1 MNCAISDKQI
11 KTLTAILKS
20 DIIKLK
26 NANSEYS
33 LIPSVQKVYK
43 LVLNSTNDE
52 NTALA
57 YARLVPG
64 LIRGIAFHNPDIEG
78 YLVQKGFDLNKLSKA
93 VEKFKDIDQV
103 KKFVGAQ
110 SKNIRN
116 LLEIVDKQRIVL
128 SQYETNEDTE
138 RRVKVANTPVQ
149 FTYRQIPNS
158 DTFQEAAPISP
169 GEVEPATQ
177 NLEDTTPF
185 KQRIYNLKRA
195 VFRSESDS
203 ESEDSGVNQIKF
215 QGEDLFYTLM
225 RHDDLDN
232 SLELD
237 FFGKNKVERTPAEQS
252 VVKNRENNGLI
263 LLITDKNGNPLF
275 FDEDGNITNQDDGK
289 VVYTYP
295 REKDQIAPSKEFPE
309 QQAELIDNL
318 EEAKSQVRN
327 GAKIIFPITGILA
340 PNINIAG
347 SRRIKDIRL
356 DANGLEIQLDEVPL
370 EERGEKIQFTEFA
383 DKNAIWEQFLTLK
396 GLVANSN
403 QALEV
408 NKPLFRDL
416 TDLRDAVIFLLSE
429 KEITVGGVPID
440 FQTRFEYLKTFF
452 QEVKGKGLLK
462 IPNTKTND
470 LIFDKNSGTVTTIIV
485 KQDGI
490 KETQVY
496 NINDAENLKE
506 VLEAFFNDRNSQYLS
521 VNINRNNWTSG
532 TFYDISVRN
541 NTLNVVENGN
551 YYEWVYNNVSV
562 KATGLNANGQFRA
575 QNPAFVFALSRDFK
589 YVTAQEELPVETDEV
604 PETTPEEDDAKNI
617 NPEGSIDTDNFDFD
631 ELFRQTDLENKV
643 TQEDRCC

>member
-26 NANSEYS
+26 NADREYS
-33 LIPSVQKVYK
+33 LIPSVQKVYR
-43 LVLNSTNDE
+43 LVLNSTDDE

-78 YLVQKGFDLNKLSKA
+78 YLLQKRFDLNKLSKA
-93 VEKFKDIDQV
+93 VEKFKDINEV
-103 KKFVGAQ
+103 KKFVVAQ
-110 SKNIRN
+110 IEDIRT
-116 LLEIVDKQRIVL
+116 LLEIIDTQRIVL
-128 SQYETNEDTE
+128 SQYENNEDTK
-138 RRVKVANTPVQ
+138 RRIEAANTPVQ

-158 DTFQEAAPISP
+158 DTFQEAAPIRP

-203 ESEDSGVNQIKF
+203 ESEDSGVNQIRF

-225 RHDDLDN
+225 RHDDLDK

-237 FFGKNKVERTPAEQS
+237 FFDKEPVERTPAEKS
-252 VVKNRENNGLI
+252 VVRNRENNGLI

-275 FDEDGNITNQDDGK
+275 FDEDGNITDQDNGK

-295 REKDQIAPSKEFPE
+295 REKEQIAAASEKFL
-309 QQAELIDNL
+309 QQQLELIDNL
-318 EEAKSQVRN
+318 EEAKSQVRK

-347 SRRIKDIRL
+347 FTRIKDIRL
-356 DANGLEIQLDEVPL
+356 DAKGLKIQLDEVPQ
-370 EERGEKIQFTEFA
+370 EERSEKIQFTEFA
-383 DKNAIWEQFLTLK
+383 AKNAIWEQFLKLN

-408 NKPLFRDL
+408 NKPLFNDL

-429 KEITVGGVPID
+429 KEITVDGVTID

-452 QEVKGKGLLK
+452 QEVKGKGLLT
-462 IPNTKTND
+462 IPNTRKNN

-485 KQDGI
+485 KQD
-490 KETQVY
+490 KTKDTQVY
-496 NINDAENLKE
+496 N
-506 VLEAFFNDRNSQYLS
+506 SQ
-521 VNINRNNWTSG
+521 IG
-532 TFYDISVRN
+532 
-541 NTLNVVENGN
+541 
-551 YYEWVYNNVSV
+551 
-562 KATGLNANGQFRA
+562 RA
-575 QNPAFVFALSRDFK
+575 HV
-589 YVTAQEELPVETDEV
+589 
-604 PETTPEEDDAKNI
+604 
-617 NPEGSIDTDNFDFD
+617 
-631 ELFRQTDLENKV
+631 
-643 TQEDRCC
+643 